1 VEGDIKKPLSISLT
15 LLAGEATTPT
25 TTTCLLVAST
35 SVLFSIGAG
44 RQAIRLERQGNEQ
57 AETQKQSGSRSGRQ
71 DNQDTGQRKRKK
83 AHQLVCSERLIR
95 LFFF

>member
-1 VEGDIKKPLSISLT
+1 MVAAVVEEEEAAAAEGDIKILSISLMT
-15 LLAGEATTPT
+15 FLAGEATPT

-57 AETQKQSGSRSGRQ
+57 AETQKQSGSQSGRQ
-71 DNQDTGQRKRKK
+71 DNQDTGQRKKK
-83 AHQLVCSERLIR
+83 VIS
-95 LFFF
+95 

>member
-1 VEGDIKKPLSISLT
+1 MVAVVAEEAAAEGDIKKTLSIPLT

-71 DNQDTGQRKRKK
+71 DNQEQDRKRKK
-83 AHQLVCSERLIR
+83 VIS
-95 LFFF
+95 

>member
-1 VEGDIKKPLSISLT
+1 VRALT
-15 LLAGEATTPT
+15 LLAGEATPT

-71 DNQDTGQRKRKK
+71 DNQDTRQRKRKK
-83 AHQLVCSERLIR
+83 VIS
-95 LFFF
+95 

>member
-1 VEGDIKKPLSISLT
+1 LHRLRSLT
-15 LLAGEATTPT
+15 NRFLDFSTSGEATTPTT

-44 RQAIRLERQGNEQ
+44 RQAIRLERQDNEQ
-57 AETQKQSGSRSGRQ
+57 AETQKQSGSQSGRQ

-83 AHQLVCSERLIR
+83 SSVSSQAYMPI
-95 LFFF
+95 LF